1 MTPRLTP
8 RPFLDPILF
17 AHGPELVRTALAA
30 GIASFIVDWEW
41 RDKERR
47 QRGADTEVN
56 RDTVEDLR
64 RLAGLGVPRRFC
76 RLNRF
81 GAWTSREVDD
91 AVAAGATDLLL
102 PMVEA
107 PVEAES
113 FLTLVAGRCR
123 VGILVE
129 TVRGV
134 EASAELAA
142 LPLDRVYVGL
152 NDLAISRGSECLFEA
167 LADGTAEQ
175 VSRTFTGVPFGFG
188 GLTVADGGRPVP
200 CRLLMAEMVRLG
212 CAFTFLR
219 RSFRRDVAGRDMA
232 HELARMRALW
242 CELAGRSAAEVESDR
257 SALAARVGRRRR
269 RAGAS

>member
-1 MTPRLTP
+1 MTP

-30 GIASFIVDWEW
+30 GIGSFIVDWEW

-47 QRGADTEVN
+47 QRGADTEIN
-56 RDTVEDLR
+56 RDTVEDLARLSALGAER
-64 RLAGLGVPRRFC
+64 RLCRINRLGP
-76 RLNRF
+76 
-81 GAWTSREVDD
+81 WTAREVDD
-91 AVAAGATDLLL
+91 ALAAGATDLLL

-107 PVEAES
+107 PAEVEE
-113 FLTLVAGRCR
+113 LLERCAGRCR
-123 VGILVE
+123 TGILVE

-134 EASAELAA
+134 EAAAELAA

-167 LADGTAEQ
+167 VADGTVERL
-175 VSRTFTGVPFGFG
+175 SHTFAGTRFGFG
-188 GLTVADGGRPVP
+188 GLTVADGGRPLP
-200 CRLLMAEMVRLG
+200 SRLLMAEMVRLG

-219 RSFRRDVAGRDMA
+219 RSFRRDTAGRDMA
-232 HELARMRALW
+232 RELARMRSLW
-242 CELAGRSAAEVESDR
+242 EDLAGRDEDEVERDR
-257 SALAARVGRRRR
+257 AALVARVETEVECP